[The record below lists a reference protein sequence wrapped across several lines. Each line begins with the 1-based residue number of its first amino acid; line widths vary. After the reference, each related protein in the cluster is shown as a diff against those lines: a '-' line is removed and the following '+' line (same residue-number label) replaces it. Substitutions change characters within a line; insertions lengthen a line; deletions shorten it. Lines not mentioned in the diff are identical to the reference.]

1 MRTLLRRFF
10 INNWQRKL
18 VSLVIA
24 IIIWLVVNYSLTVN
38 KTVHDVPVRVTNIPK
53 GKAVEGL
60 QSNGFLNKKIPLNLL
75 GNKRLIEQL
84 NSSNLEIVIDAA
96 DKDSEWIATIS
107 RENLLCRNPN
117 ISLVRGLRR
126 VSEVDLILRLSK
138 LVKERI
144 PIVITEPI
152 GEAPKGYQ
160 FNDIFPYHLYISIQG
175 PEDVVKRLK
184 SKGLK
189 LTFNLNEITKNDLDH
204 LHLNPETAKVDEVS
218 YLVPDRW
225 KKVILPSLTNKPL
238 LINDPKASTLRIDF
252 LKTDLIPLNKSIP
265 INVYYPEKHSV
276 KINPNTYKLKP
287 NNFVKEVNGVMV
299 INAPL
304 YVKGVSKMFLDV
316 VKDRIQIV
324 SVASPRSER
333 KYLPWN
339 VQFIYPHELENRY
352 IAKVLAQKSNEVSS
366 LAPKLREEY
375 LRNRFRN
382 YMSKFRLFTANNEKL
397 TLRIELNS
405 RSIDIQPVNLSLM
418 ANHEN
423 ASNNSKKL
431 AKS

>member
-1 MRTLLRRFF
+1 MKTLLRRLF

-18 VSLVIA
+18 VSLIIA
-24 IIIWLVVNYSLTVN
+24 VIIWLVVNYSLTVN
-38 KTVHDVPVRVTNIPK
+38 KTVHDVSVRVMNIPK

-60 QSNGFLNKKIPLNLL
+60 QSNGFLNKKISLNLS

-96 DKDSEWIATIS
+96 EKDSEWIATIS
-107 RENLLCRNPN
+107 KENLFCRNPN

-144 PIVITEPI
+144 PIIVTEPI

-160 FNDIFPYHLYISIQG
+160 FNDVFPYHLYMTIQG

-184 SKGLK
+184 SKGIK

-204 LHLNPETAKVDEVS
+204 LQLNPDAIRIDEVS

-225 KKVILPSLTNKPL
+225 KKIILPSLTNKPV
-238 LINDPKASTLRIDF
+238 LIDDPKAKTLRIDF
-252 LKTDLIPLNKSIP
+252 LKTDLIPLNTAIP

-276 KINPNTYKLKP
+276 KINPNTYKLKA
-287 NNFVKEVNGVMV
+287 NNFIKDVNGVMV
-299 INAPL
+299 IDQPL
-304 YVKGVSKMFLDV
+304 YVKGVSKIFLDI

-324 SVASPRSER
+324 SVAAPRSER
-333 KYLPWN
+333 KYLLWN
-339 VQFIYPHELENRY
+339 VQFIYPHDLENRY
-352 IAKVLAQKSNEVSS
+352 IAKVLAQKSHEVNTLS
-366 LAPKLREEY
+366 PKLREEY

-382 YMSKFRLFTANNEKL
+382 YMSRFRLYTADNEKL
-397 TLRIELNS
+397 TLKIELS
-405 RSIDIQPVNLSLM
+405 SKAIDIQPVNLSLIT
-418 ANHEN
+418 NNEN
-423 ASNNSKKL
+423 NNSKKL